1 MKKLN
6 VFESLNNAIAR
17 EQNMPEVS
25 AEKKRYLV
33 LNKFYI
39 QANKFGDAIHINF
52 GMIFLDHT
60 FYSMGKI
67 RTKYR
72 VEIDTTAII
81 DVEYDDKA
89 ELKLAYPDFL
99 NVGQKEIWKVGGI
112 KKLDY
117 RNDVIN
123 ALIDEDYLGDD
134 VLYQNKYDFEING
147 WEVPQN
153 SFLTLV
159 DWGVHTKN
167 NVLGIFTSCMSN
179 LYIKFDEI
187 FSLERR

>member
-25 AEKKRYLV
+25 AEKKRYSV
-33 LNKFYI
+33 LNKFYM
-39 QANKFGDAIHINF
+39 QGKKLDDAIHINF
-52 GMIFLDHT
+52 GVIFSDHT

-67 RTKYR
+67 RTKYGI
-72 VEIDTTAII
+72 EIDTTAII
-81 DVEYDDKA
+81 DVEYAGKA
-89 ELKLAYPDFL
+89 ELRLAYPDFL
-99 NVGQKEIWKVGGI
+99 NVGRREIWKVGGI

-123 ALIDEDYLGDD
+123 ALIDKDYLGDD

-147 WEVPQN
+147 WEVRQS
-153 SFLTLV
+153 SFLTLL
-159 DWGVHTKN
+159 DWGAHTEN
-167 NVLGIFTSCMSN
+167 NVLGIFTSSMSN
-179 LYIKFDEI
+179 LYIKFNEI

>member
-6 VFESLNNAIAR
+6 VFESLNNVIAR
-17 EQNMPEVS
+17 EQNMPEVL

-33 LNKFYI
+33 LNKFYM
-39 QANKFGDAIHINF
+39 QANKLDDAIHINF

-67 RTKYR
+67 RTKYG

-81 DVEYDDKA
+81 DVKYHDKA
-89 ELKLAYPDFL
+89 ELKLTYPDFL
-99 NVGQKEIWKVGGI
+99 NVGQKEIWEVGGI

-117 RNDVIN
+117 RNDLIN
-123 ALIDEDYLGDD
+123 ALINKDYLGDD
-134 VLYQNKYDFEING
+134 VLYQNMYDFEING
-147 WEVPQN
+147 WKVSRS
-153 SFLTLV
+153 SFLTLL
-159 DWGVHTKN
+159 DRGVHTKN
-167 NVLGIFTSCMSN
+167 NVLGIFINSMSN
-179 LYIKFDEI
+179 LYIKFEEI